1 MLGACVTKLV
11 TNKLIIKQI
20 REIKMQEISYTSSK
34 SMNFDF
40 CLLLTKV
47 PNNLRCN
54 SKSWMN
60 GSKYTIMKHA
70 EQLISVILYNSCQQY
85 VNQHKNFAIGIAC
98 NLFQLCRSWEIGAIK
113 LLYSIIKPKITSKN
127 RKKSYKCPHF
137 LHQNSKLFTVCSFT

>member
-20 REIKMQEISYTSSK
+20 REIEIQEISYTSSK

-40 CLLLTKV
+40 CLLPTKV

-70 EQLISVILYNSCQQY
+70 KQLICYFVQ
-85 VNQHKNFAIGIAC
+85 
-98 NLFQLCRSWEIGAIK
+98 
-113 LLYSIIKPKITSKN
+113 
-127 RKKSYKCPHF
+127 
-137 LHQNSKLFTVCSFT
+137 